1 MWDRFVALTGWL
13 WGIPLLSL
21 VVVAGIIFTVLSKG
35 FQFRNLGRILVQPFR
50 KDPEIPESKQ
60 KLTPFQAVSI
70 AIGGSVGVSNIS
82 GVGTAIATGGPGA
95 LFWLWVAALL
105 GMMIKMVEVSL
116 AVYYRTTAPDGTHFG
131 GPTYYMEKGLGEERG
146 WKFWPILAIIFGGG
160 VFITFFITLQN
171 YTIAESV
178 GTTFNIPFAIPAA
191 VMVVAIYG
199 IIMGGLKRVGE
210 IAGYLVPFMCLFY
223 IVCVLIVLLLHIR
236 QVPAGIALIFQGAF
250 TPQAA
255 VGGFMG
261 AGVARA
267 MQLGF
272 ARSVYSNE
280 AGWGTS
286 PMIHATAE
294 TNHPIKQG
302 ILGAFEVFM
311 DTMVVCTATG
321 LLVIVTG
328 MWSSGLQGAEL
339 TLVALEN
346 SLGGFAR
353 IVIALSIFFFGL
365 TTATGWYTYY
375 YVLLTHA
382 LKDSKIKDKLMRLYQ
397 ITVPLPGFILTL
409 ITVYVG
415 STPAQ
420 IWHLAD
426 FSTVIP
432 VFFNVA
438 VILILSGTFF
448 KLLKDYNA
456 RYRGIGQIDPDF
468 AVFYE
473 DKTKP

>member
-448 KLLKDYNA
+448 KLLKDYNT

-473 DKTKP
+473 DKTGK